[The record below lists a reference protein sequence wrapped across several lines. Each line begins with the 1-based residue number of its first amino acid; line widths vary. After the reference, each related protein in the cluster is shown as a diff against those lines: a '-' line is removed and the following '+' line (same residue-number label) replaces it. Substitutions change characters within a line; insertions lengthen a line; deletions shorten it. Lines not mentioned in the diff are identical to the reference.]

1 MYLDMYTLFLNVL
14 SYGSVSFLLVLTL
27 MFIRLFLVLF
37 VLSLFCSTKQVIF
50 QLTNT

>member
-27 MFIRLFLVLF
+27 MFIRLFSVLLFFLCF
-37 VLSLFCSTKQVIF
+37 VQQNRSSSS
-50 QLTNT
+50 